1 MDNKSRENATMF
13 IGGMSM
19 LVAIFLLF
27 GSGNAD
33 VLLIPLGFA
42 LVAISI
48 IWGSAIVEAM
58 VTPKYYPPPQAN
70 REDTTAYKLA
80 MFMELMDTDER
91 EIFKNRLADSLIND
105 DDSVSIESLIA
116 EKRKRG

>member
-1 MDNKSRENATMF
+1 MDAKSRENATMF

-27 GSGNAD
+27 GSGSAD
-33 VLLIPLGFA
+33 VMLIPLGFA
-42 LVAISI
+42 LFAISI
-48 IWGSAIVEAM
+48 IWGSAIIEAM
-58 VTPKYYPPPQAN
+58 VAPKYYPPPQAN

-80 MFMELMDTDER
+80 MLMELMDEDER
-91 EIFKNRLADSLIND
+91 QVFKNRLADDLLSG
-105 DDSVSIESLIA
+105 DDSLSIESLMA